1 MGDAGHNREK
11 LAIAELGVR
20 IRDIMRGRNMTLQ
33 DLADR
38 ANLPKRSLENYLRSN
53 DPQVPGLE
61 AAAKIAAA
69 LNVSLDWLILKEGKY
84 PEDTARLTEAAAR
97 SAALPYL
104 EDMVKY
110 HRSGANVI
118 GDETVLGFSPH
129 GLAKA
134 IGESAATK
142 ARSIASLGG
151 AHDSVEVA
159 LRAIDAV
166 PRGE

>member
-1 MGDAGHNREK
+1 MGDATHEGEK
-11 LAIAELGVR
+11 LAIAGLADR
-20 IRDIMRGRNMTLQ
+20 IRDVMRARNMTLQ
-33 DLADR
+33 DLSDKAR
-38 ANLPKRSLENYLRSN
+38 LPKRSLENYLRSN

-69 LNVSLDWLILKEGKY
+69 LHVSLDWLVLSEGKY
-84 PEDTARLTEAAAR
+84 PENTARLTEVAAR
-97 SAALPYL
+97 AAALPYL

-110 HRSGANVI
+110 HRSGATVI
-118 GDETVLGFSPH
+118 GDETVLGFTPQ

-134 IGESAATK
+134 IGESAATR

-159 LRAIDAV
+159 LRTMDAV
-166 PRGE
+166 MRGE